1 MAAKPVPSPP
11 MGTSAKLAG
20 DQPRRLDTQL
30 GGRGPPN
37 IGVLRFTRYPRSARS
52 GLVLPP
58 VLLEAFSAFSA
69 FSAFRSV
76 PERYPRSTF
85 CPSLR
90 G

>member
-1 MAAKPVPSPP
+1 MAAKPLPSPP
-11 MGTSAKLAG
+11 MGTSAKLGG
-20 DQPRRLDTQL
+20 DQPRRLVQL
-30 GGRGPPN
+30 WGRGPPN
-37 IGVLRFTRYPRSARS
+37 ICVLRFTRFPRSARS

-76 PERYPRSTF
+76 LERYPRSARS
-85 CPSLR
+85 PSLR